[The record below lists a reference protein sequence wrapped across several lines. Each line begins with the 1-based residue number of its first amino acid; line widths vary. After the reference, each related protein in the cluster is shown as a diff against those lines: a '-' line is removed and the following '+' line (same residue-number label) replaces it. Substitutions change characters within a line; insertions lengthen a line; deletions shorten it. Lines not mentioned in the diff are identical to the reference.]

1 MLTRNQV
8 LQQQL
13 DSPAT
18 DIRALLEDEKTVKR
32 LRDNYSL
39 LDLLRLCHPNHL
51 APVLSKTYPDAKDI
65 KANPYTLWQVNLA
78 ARSERGTKR
87 LTGF

>member
-1 MLTRNQV
+1 MLTRTQV

-13 DSPAT
+13 DHSAT
-18 DIRALLEDEKTVKR
+18 DIAALLKDDKTVKR

-39 LDLLRLCHPNHL
+39 LDLVRLCHPDNL
-51 APVLSKTYPDAKDI
+51 APVLSKVYPDPKDV

-78 ARSERGTKR
+78 IQQT
-87 LTGF
+87 